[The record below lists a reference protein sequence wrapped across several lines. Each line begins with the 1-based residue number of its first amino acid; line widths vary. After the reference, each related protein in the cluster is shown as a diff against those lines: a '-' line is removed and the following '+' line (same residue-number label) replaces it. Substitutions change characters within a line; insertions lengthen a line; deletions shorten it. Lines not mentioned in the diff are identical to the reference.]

1 MKHLHLFDN
10 SKHWSRILIL
20 SAWVITGFSC
30 TKPESST
37 DVHSEI
43 NISAESQTTFTSGIV
58 FEASESGLPLHEKL
72 SFSTNGFWKAQF
84 TETQASDWLAVQPNT
99 GSAGLATITIIAQPN
114 TLSSS
119 RSAVLVITSGEA
131 SKSCSIKQN
140 GHKDTYV
147 AVEGISLNEELI
159 SLNKGD
165 KIKLVATIKPDNATN
180 KTISWSSSNT
190 SVATINGDGEIT
202 ALAGGNA
209 TIYAKAG
216 EVSAS
221 CQVTVTV
228 AVESITLDKVSI
240 TLSEEQTTVITATVN
255 PSDASDKTVA
265 WSSSNSSVASVD
277 QNGQVTAV
285 AEGTATITAKAGGKS
300 ATCSV
305 SVQKKIVP
313 VTSISLNKASINL
326 NKGQGETLIATVKPD
341 NATDKTVS
349 WSSSDNA
356 IATVD
361 QYGKVTAVAGGSATI
376 YAKAGEVSASCQVT
390 VTVAVE
396 SITLSLSSANV
407 FIGDT
412 ITIEAH
418 ISPDNATNKTIIW
431 TSDNANVANVVN
443 GVVTGISVG
452 STIIRAIS
460 ENGLIQANCS
470 IVVKEKSGID
480 IGVEDWGNG
489 EDLGGDAD

>member
-1 MKHLHLFDN
+1 M
-10 SKHWSRILIL
+10 
-20 SAWVITGFSC
+20 
-30 TKPESST
+30 
-37 DVHSEI
+37 
-43 NISAESQTTFTSGIV
+43 
-58 FEASESGLPLHEKL
+58 
-72 SFSTNGFWKAQF
+72 
-84 TETQASDWLAVQPNT
+84 
-99 GSAGLATITIIAQPN
+99 
-114 TLSSS
+114 
-119 RSAVLVITSGEA
+119 
-131 SKSCSIKQN
+131 
-140 GHKDTYV
+140 
-147 AVEGISLNEELI
+147 
-159 SLNKGD
+159 
-165 KIKLVATIKPDNATN
+165 
-180 KTISWSSSNT
+180 
-190 SVATINGDGEIT
+190 
-202 ALAGGNA
+202 
-209 TIYAKAG
+209 
-216 EVSAS
+216 
-221 CQVTVTV
+221 TV